1 MRRFIVRACAFLSV
15 FHLAFLS
22 MRATEVAELV
32 RGPILS
38 AGWYPQDKNELDAL
52 LARNFAL
59 AAKDFPVRVGAD
71 AIRAVIVPH
80 AGYAYSGLCAA
91 TVFWTLVGSAGEKNS
106 GITRVIVLA
115 PSHHLPFDFVALP
128 DFTGYRTA
136 LGAIPVDRD
145 AVAKLARSPGFKPF
159 GEVFLTEHSMEIELP
174 FLQKTVASFALVP
187 LIVGAIDKKSIP
199 AIAAA
204 LRTIIDDKTLVVV
217 SSDFVHHGK
226 NYGYEKF
233 TKNIVDQVRQ
243 LDSELVSTIVA
254 QAPDRFAEVMQRT
267 KATVCG
273 HDPISILL
281 ELLKSSALGELES
294 RLTCY
299 YSSPQIERA
308 RTRDG
313 GVRTSG
319 LFDEIADAVA
329 GTGVSYVGLIFTT
342 DRRAKLPVADRLT
355 GYEKRA
361 LLSLARR
368 SIENAFA
375 PVGKKKSD
383 ELLYPIASQ
392 GMSVPAGA
400 FVTLK
405 KNGELRGCIGSIETQ
420 DPLYKTVLGRAR
432 DAAFHDSRFTPLTRD
447 ELDQVTIDI
456 TILEPPV
463 SVPSWKDIVVG
474 KHGVVLK
481 QGFASAVF
489 LPQVATEQGWDRETM
504 LSHLS
509 RKAGLPA
516 DAWKDAKTT
525 FRVFEGGEISE

>member
-1 MRRFIVRACAFLSV
+1 MRRYFMVLLACIGVQAV
-15 FHLAFLS
+15 
-22 MRATEVAELV
+22 EGVAAAEAAELELV

-38 AGWYPQDKNELDAL
+38 EGWYPQEKGALNAL
-52 LARNFAL
+52 LENYFAL
-59 AAKDFPVRVGAD
+59 AAKDFPAQVGSD
-71 AIRAVIVPH
+71 SIRAVIVPH
-80 AGYAYSGLCAA
+80 AGYAYSGLCTA
-91 TVFWTLVGSAGEKNS
+91 TAFRPLLTNGDKKNTH
-106 GITRVIVLA
+106 IKRVIVLA
-115 PSHHLPFDFVALP
+115 PSHHLPFNFVALP
-128 DFTGYRTA
+128 DFASYRTV
-136 LGAIPVDRD
+136 LGDIPVDRD
-145 AVAKLARSPGFKPF
+145 AVAKLAQTSFFKTF
-159 GEVFLTEHSMEIELP
+159 GEVYLTEHSMEIELP
-174 FLQKTVASFALVP
+174 FLQKTVAQFKLVP
-187 LIVGAIDKKSIP
+187 LIVGGIDKGSIS

-233 TKNIVDQVRQ
+233 TKDVVDQVRQ
-243 LDSELVSTIVA
+243 LDSELVRAIVA
-254 QAPDRFAEVMQRT
+254 QAPDRFADVMQRT

-281 ELLKSSALGELES
+281 ELLKSSALGDLES

-329 GTGVSYVGLIFTT
+329 ETGVSYVGLLFTT
-342 DRRAKLPVADRLT
+342 DRRAKLPVVDRLT

-361 LLSLARR
+361 LLALARR
-368 SIENAFA
+368 AIEKTFA
-375 PVGKKKSD
+375 PA
-383 ELLYPIASQ
+383 LLYPIASE

-420 DPLYKTVLGRAR
+420 EPLYKTVVARAR
-432 DAAFHDSRFTPLTRD
+432 DAAFRDSRFTPLTRD

-516 DAWKDAKTT
+516 DAWKEKGTT